1 MMLGPIQVLFEGA
14 PSDAERKADLFRRR
28 LPWELVVAGF
38 VRREE
43 GPRLLLG
50 ELGQEQRG
58 RIGDSISAARDGA
71 PLRNEAGTRELIEQ
85 GLWVG
90 PVLKDQGHPR
100 FATLPTN
107 RRDEGRALIP
117 ERRDDFLLAAGGI
130 EQKGD
135 LLPRPRFLGDP
146 SARAVYLGCP

>member
-1 MMLGPIQVLFEGA
+1 MLGPIQVLFEGA

-50 ELGQEQRG
+50 ERGQEQRG

-107 RRDEGRALIP
+107 RRDEVRALIR
-117 ERRDDFLLAAGGI
+117 ERRDDFLLAAGAI
-130 EQKGD
+130 EQ
-135 LLPRPRFLGDP
+135 
-146 SARAVYLGCP
+146 

>member
-50 ELGQEQRG
+50 ERGQEQRG

-71 PLRNEAGTRELIEQ
+71 PLRNEAGTRELI
-85 GLWVG
+85 
-90 PVLKDQGHPR
+90 DQGFSGRPALKRHSHPR
-100 FATLPTN
+100 LATRPT
-107 RRDEGRALIP
+107 D
-117 ERRDDFLLAAGGI
+117 
-130 EQKGD
+130 
-135 LLPRPRFLGDP
+135 
-146 SARAVYLGCP
+146 